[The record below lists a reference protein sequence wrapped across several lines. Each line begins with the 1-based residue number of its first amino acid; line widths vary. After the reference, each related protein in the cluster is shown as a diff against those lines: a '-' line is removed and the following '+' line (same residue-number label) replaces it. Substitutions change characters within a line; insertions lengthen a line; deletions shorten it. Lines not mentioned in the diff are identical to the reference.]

1 LGMLMDSNENTPDER
16 NEDEAEVRAT
26 WQAEIR
32 RRIDEITRGKVIGVS
47 AEEVDRLMAEKYG

>member
-1 LGMLMDSNENTPDER
+1 MDSDENAPDER
-16 NEDEAEVRAT
+16 NEDEAEVRAA

-32 RRIDEITRGKVIGVS
+32 RRIDEIKGGKVIGIS